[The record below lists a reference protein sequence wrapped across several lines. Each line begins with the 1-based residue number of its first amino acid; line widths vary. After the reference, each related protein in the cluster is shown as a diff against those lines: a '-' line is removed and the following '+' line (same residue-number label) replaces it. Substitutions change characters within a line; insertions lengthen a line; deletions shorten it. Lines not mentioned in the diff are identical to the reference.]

1 MSNQRRRTSASGKT
15 RVEKLSI
22 IGELRPKVCY
32 LPSLFESRLARFS
45 QRLLKWPSVNST
57 SIEVPR
63 TERSKAMF
71 FVDNNSSFVT
81 GSFYRS
87 VAEAVAF
94 HVPKTQLSE
103 SYTRMRGDCLNDHQV
118 LQKSMVFTAIIG
130 LVATISALFT
140 MVLEFPVFWRSSWL
154 EICIAFV
161 VLMFVGWLPFV
172 LLQTE

>member
-1 MSNQRRRTSASGKT
+1 MN
-15 RVEKLSI
+15 
-22 IGELRPKVCY
+22 
-32 LPSLFESRLARFS
+32 FLA
-45 QRLLKWPSVNST
+45 NDN
-57 SIEVPR
+57 
-63 TERSKAMF
+63 F
-71 FVDNNSSFVT
+71 FVT
-81 GSFYRS
+81 ASFYPS

-94 HVPKTQLSE
+94 HVPATQLSE
-103 SYTRMRGDCLNDHQV
+103 SCTRMRVDCLNDHQV

-130 LVATISALFT
+130 SIVTISALFT